1 MSAGNRDLTESM
13 KRMLAAGGA
22 NAALWEH
29 LGDLQVADAEFA
41 AAAESYRTA
50 FGQGPAAKDL
60 MLKMVS
66 ALRQSGQFGEAVIRA
81 EAELAKTPFPALAV
95 ELARVLLA
103 RGDIQGAREQY
114 ATAVAEDPSLGDA
127 ELAGLLAQSIPA
139 SLSSATPPEL
149 LCAGND
155 HDPTS
160 ADTILTELG
169 LQGAPV
175 KFDDVVGLADVKS
188 QINLRIVA
196 PFKRPDVYRAFG
208 RQAGG
213 GLLLYGPPGCGKTY
227 IARATAGECSAAFTA
242 VSIHEMVD
250 KYFGE
255 SEKLVHTLFEQARR
269 TAPTILFFDE
279 FDAVATSRGRSG
291 SQFWRTLVNQ
301 ILVEMD
307 GLAGQPSGVLVFAA
321 TNLPWNVDAAFRRP
335 GRFDRAL
342 FVPPPDPAGRTE
354 ILKRALAVVPGGEVL
369 DVQQLVRRTD
379 LFTGADLVSL
389 VERAAERA
397 LAASLSGS
405 TVHNVAPEDLE
416 AALGAST
423 SSALEWLIT
432 ARNYARYANEGQCY
446 DDLVRYLKSVK
457 RW

>member
-1 MSAGNRDLTESM
+1 MSAGNRDLIDSL
-13 KRMLAAGGA
+13 KGILAAGGA

-29 LGDLQVADAEFA
+29 LGDLQNEDADFA

-50 FGQGPAAKDL
+50 VGQGPVTQTL
-60 MLKMVS
+60 MLKIVA
-66 ALRQSGQFGEAVIRA
+66 ALRKSGQFGEAVIRA
-81 EAELAKTPFPALAV
+81 ESMLAAAPFPALAV

-103 RGDIQGAREQY
+103 RGDLPGAREQY
-114 ATAVAEDPSLGDA
+114 QAAIAEDPSQADA
-127 ELAGLLAQSIPA
+127 TFAGLLAQVTPA
-139 SLSSATPPEL
+139 GVNVEPPSEL
-149 LCAGND
+149 LCAGHG
-155 HDPTS
+155 HDPAS
-160 ADTILTELG
+160 ADTILAELG
-169 LQGAPV
+169 LRGSPV
-175 KFDDVVGLADVKS
+175 KFDDVVGLADVKN
-188 QINLRIVA
+188 QIHLRIVA

-242 VSIHEMVD
+242 VSIHELVD

-255 SEKLVHTLFEQARR
+255 SEKLVHALFEQARR
-269 TAPTILFFDE
+269 NAPTILFFDE

-291 SQFWRTLVNQ
+291 AQFWRTLVNQ

-307 GLAGQPSGVLVFAA
+307 GLAGNASGVLVFAA

-342 FVPPPDPAGRTE
+342 FVPPPDAAGRE
-354 ILKRALAVVPGGEVL
+354 QLLKHSLAQVPGGDAI
-369 DVQQLVRRTD
+369 DVQQLVRRTE
-379 LFTGADLVSL
+379 LFTGADLAAL

-397 LAASLSGS
+397 LAASLSGD
-405 TVHNVAPEDLE
+405 TVHNVAPADLE
-416 AALGAST
+416 AALSGSV
-423 SSALEWLIT
+423 SSALEWLVT

-446 DDLVRYLKSVK
+446 DELVGYLKSVK